1 MTYFIE
7 QTVNALSLGGTYAL
21 LALGLAVVFSIL
33 GMINFAHGALMTL
46 TGYALVFAS
55 IEGLPFGLAAP
66 FAILVAMASAV
77 VLERVAFRPVRRASG
92 ATMLLTSFAVAVLLQ
107 LGFQLF
113 ISTRPQIVPLP
124 ALLTTAVDIGDIS
137 IGVNRLISIG
147 VAVVVLLGL
156 NVFLRRT
163 TIGLAMRAAA
173 EDFDVTRLM
182 GIHADRVIA
191 TAFALSGLLAAIAAV
206 LWIAQRSSV
215 DPLMGLI
222 PVLKAFI
229 ATTMGG
235 LGSLLGAVLG
245 GLLLGA
251 IEIYLA
257 AYLPDAAL
265 PFHGAIT
272 LGLVIVVLVLR
283 PQGLVGPSREL
294 AR

>member
-1 MTYFIE
+1 MIYFLE

-46 TGYALVFAS
+46 TGYALVFVS
-55 IEGLPFGLAAP
+55 MQGLPFAAAAP
-66 FAILVAMASAV
+66 VAIAVAMISAV
-77 VLERVAFRPVRRASG
+77 ILERVAFRPVRRASA

-107 LGFQLF
+107 LAFQIF
-113 ISTRPQIVPLP
+113 ISTRPQVVPLP
-124 ALLTTAVDIGDIS
+124 ALLTTTIDIGGIS
-137 IGVNRLISIG
+137 IGVNRLISIAA
-147 VAVVVLLGL
+147 AVVVLIGL
-156 NVFLRRT
+156 SVFLRRT
-163 TIGLAMRAAA
+163 TMGLAMRAAA
-173 EDFDVTRLM
+173 DDFDVTRLM
-182 GIHADRVIA
+182 GIRADFVIA

-229 ATTMGG
+229 ATTLGG

-265 PFHGAIT
+265 RFHGAVT
-272 LGLVIVVLVLR
+272 LGLVIAVLVIR

>member
-66 FAILVAMASAV
+66 FAVLVAMASAV

>member
-1 MTYFIE
+1 MNYFIE

-55 IEGLPFGLAAP
+55 IAGLPFGVAAP
-66 FAILVAMASAV
+66 IAVVFTMGSAV
-77 VLERVAFRPVRRASG
+77 MLELIAFRPVRRASG

-107 LGFQLF
+107 LAFQIF

-124 ALLTTAVDIGDIS
+124 ALLTTAVNIGDIS
-137 IGVNRLISIG
+137 IGMNRLISIV

-156 NVFLRRT
+156 NQFLRRT

-182 GIHADRVIA
+182 GIRANAVISA
-191 TAFALSGLLAAIAAV
+191 AFALSGLLAAIAAV

-235 LGSLLGAVLG
+235 LGSLHGAVLG

-283 PQGLVGPSREL
+283 PQGLVGPTREL

>member
-1 MTYFIE
+1 MNYFLE

-46 TGYALVFAS
+46 TGYALVFAALA
-55 IEGLPFGLAAP
+55 GLPFAAAAPVAILAA
-66 FAILVAMASAV
+66 IVSALI
-77 VLERVAFRPVRRASG
+77 LERVAFRPVRRASA

-107 LGFQLF
+107 LAFQLF

-124 ALLTTAVDIGDIS
+124 AVLTATVQLGDIA

-147 VAVVVLLGL
+147 VAVVVLLAL
-156 NVFLRRT
+156 NLFLRRT

-182 GIHADRVIA
+182 GIRADRVIA
-191 TAFALSGLLAAIAAV
+191 AAFALSGLLAAIAAV

-245 GLLLGA
+245 GMLLGA

-265 PFHGAIT
+265 RFHGAIT
-272 LGLVIVVLVLR
+272 LGLVILVLLLR
-283 PQGLVGPSREL
+283 PQGLVGPRREL

>member
-1 MTYFIE
+1 MIYFLE

-55 IEGLPFGLAAP
+55 LQGLPFAAAAP
-66 FAILVAMASAV
+66 VAIAVAMISAV
-77 VLERVAFRPVRRASG
+77 ILERVAFRPVRRAS
-92 ATMLLTSFAVAVLLQ
+92 AAAMLLTSFAVAVLLQ
-107 LGFQLF
+107 LAFQIF
-113 ISTRPQIVPLP
+113 ISTRPQVVPLP
-124 ALLTTAVDIGDIS
+124 SLLTTT
-137 IGVNRLISIG
+137 
-147 VAVVVLLGL
+147 VVVLIVLSL
-156 NVFLRRT
+156 FLRRT
-163 TIGLAMRAAA
+163 TMGLAMRAAA

-182 GIHADRVIA
+182 GIRADFVIA

-229 ATTMGG
+229 ATTLGG
-235 LGSLLGAVLG
+235 LGSLSGAVLG

-265 PFHGAIT
+265 PFHGAVT
-272 LGLVIVVLVLR
+272 LGLVIAVLVIR
-283 PQGLVGPSREL
+283 PQGLVGPSREM

>member
-1 MTYFIE
+1 MNYFIE
-7 QTVNALSLGGTYAL
+7 QSVNALSLGGTYAL

-46 TGYALVFAS
+46 TGYALVYAGLA
-55 IEGLPFGLAAP
+55 GLPFALAAP
-66 FAILVAMASAV
+66 AAVLVAMASAV

-107 LGFQLF
+107 LAFQLF

-124 ALLTTAVDIGDIS
+124 SVLTTAVNFGDVS
-137 IGVNRLISIG
+137 IGTNRLIS
-147 VAVVVLLGL
+147 VAVAVAVLFGL
-156 NVFLRRT
+156 NLFLRRT

-182 GIHADRVIA
+182 GVRADRVISA
-191 TAFALSGLLAAIAAV
+191 AFALSGLLAAVAAV

-215 DPLMGLI
+215 DPLMGLV

-257 AYLPDAAL
+257 AYLPDGAL
-265 PFHGAIT
+265 PYHGALT
-272 LGLVIVVLVLR
+272 LGIVILVLVVR
-283 PQGLVGPSREL
+283 PQGLVGPTREL

>member
-1 MTYFIE
+1 MIYFVE

-46 TGYALVFAS
+46 TGYALVFVS
-55 IEGLPFGLAAP
+55 LQGLPFAAAAP
-66 FAILVAMASAV
+66 VAIAVAMISAV
-77 VLERVAFRPVRRASG
+77 VLERVAFRPVRRASA

-107 LGFQLF
+107 LAFQIF
-113 ISTRPQIVPLP
+113 ISTRPQVVPLP
-124 ALLTTAVDIGDIS
+124 TLLTTTVDIGGIS
-137 IGVNRLISIG
+137 IGVNRLISIAA
-147 VAVVVLLGL
+147 AVVVLIGL
-156 NVFLRRT
+156 NLFLRRT
-163 TIGLAMRAAA
+163 TMGLAMRAAA

-182 GIHADRVIA
+182 GIRADFVIA

-229 ATTMGG
+229 ATTLGG

-265 PFHGAIT
+265 PFHGAVT
-272 LGLVIVVLVLR
+272 LGLVIAVLVIR
-283 PQGLVGPSREL
+283 PQGLVGPSREM

>member
-1 MTYFIE
+1 MSYFIE

-46 TGYALVFAS
+46 TGYALVFAALG
-55 IEGLPFGLAAP
+55 GLPFALAAP
-66 FAILVAMASAV
+66 VAVLVAMASAL
-77 VLERVAFRPVRRASG
+77 VLERVAFRPVRRASA
-92 ATMLLTSFAVAVLLQ
+92 ATMLLTSFAVAALLQ
-107 LGFQLF
+107 LAFQIF

-124 ALLTTAVDIGDIS
+124 AVLTATVQLGTIA

-147 VAVVVLLGL
+147 VAVVVLVLL
-156 NVFLRRT
+156 NLFLRRT

-182 GIHADRVIA
+182 GIRADRVIA
-191 TAFALSGLLAAIAAV
+191 AAFALSGLLAAVAAV

-235 LGSLLGAVLG
+235 LGSLSGAVLG
-245 GLLLGA
+245 GMLLGA

-257 AYLPDAAL
+257 AYLPDGAL
-265 PFHGAIT
+265 RFHGAIT
-272 LGLVIVVLVLR
+272 LGVVILVLLLR
-283 PQGLVGPSREL
+283 PQGLVGPRREL